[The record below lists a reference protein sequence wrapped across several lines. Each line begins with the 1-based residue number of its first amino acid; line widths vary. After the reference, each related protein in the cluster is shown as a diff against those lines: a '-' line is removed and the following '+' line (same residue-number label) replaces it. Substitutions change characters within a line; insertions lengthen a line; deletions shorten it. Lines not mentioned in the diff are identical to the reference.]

1 MPAETCALPPPVE
14 ALLARVRRGRSLLVL
29 DYDGTLAPF
38 RADRMAA
45 TPDPAL
51 LPALGRLAAAPRVR
65 LVVLSGRP
73 LAELER
79 LLALDPL
86 PELWGV
92 HGWEH
97 RLPDG
102 RRDDPPLPA
111 SLASTLDAEQ
121 RRLAA
126 LDPARLERKV
136 ATLALHWR
144 GVEAQ
149 AAQALQE
156 QVAPRWRELA
166 ASAPELE
173 LRRFDGGLELRAAGR
188 DKGRAMRELLAS
200 EPAGTP
206 ACYLGDD
213 DTDEDAFRA
222 LADRAEGDSG
232 DTTLGVLV
240 AEEARPSAAG
250 ARVAPA
256 EVRLLLDRWADAAGA
271 PPAQPPAAPASD
283 SPGASALGES

>member
-1 MPAETCALPPPVE
+1 MPADSCALPMPVE
-14 ALLARVRRGRSLLVL
+14 ALLTRVAGGRSLLVL

-38 RADRMAA
+38 HADRMAA

-51 LPALGRLAAAPRVR
+51 LPALARLATAPRVR

-73 LAELER
+73 LAELEQ

-111 SLASTLDAEQ
+111 SLAAALDAEQ
-121 RRLAA
+121 RDLSA
-126 LDPARLERKV
+126 LGPARLERKV

-144 GVEAQ
+144 GVEA
-149 AAQALQE
+149 ARARALE
-156 QVAPRWRELA
+156 ERVAPRWRALA
-166 ASAPELE
+166 STEPALE
-173 LRRFDGGLELRAAGR
+173 LRGFDGGLELRAAGR
-188 DKGRAMRELLAS
+188 DKGRAMRELLVD

-206 ACYLGDD
+206 SCYVGDD

-222 LADRAEGDSG
+222 LASLEEPA
-232 DTTLGVLV
+232 TALGVLV
-240 AEEARPSAAG
+240 AAEARPTAAG
-250 ARVAPA
+250 ARISPA
-256 EVRLLLDRWADAAGA
+256 AVRLLLERWADAADAADAAG
-271 PPAQPPAAPASD
+271 PAEA
-283 SPGASALGES
+283 GAS

>member
-1 MPAETCALPPPVE
+1 MPAKSCALPPPVE
-14 ALLARVRRGRSLLVL
+14 ALLARVAGGRSLLVL

-38 RADRMAA
+38 HADRMAA

-51 LPALGRLAAAPRVR
+51 LPALARLAAAPRVR

-73 LAELER
+73 LVELER

-102 RRDDPPLPA
+102 SRDDPPLPV
-111 SLASTLDAEQ
+111 SLAAVLDAEQ
-121 RRLAA
+121 HHLAA
-126 LDPARLERKV
+126 LDPERLERKV

-144 GVEAQ
+144 GVD
-149 AAQALQE
+149 AADARALEE
-156 QVAPRWRELA
+156 QVAPRWRDLA
-166 ASAPELE
+166 ATEPALE

-188 DKGRAMRELLAS
+188 DKGRAMRELIAS
-200 EPAGTP
+200 EPGGTP
-206 ACYLGDD
+206 SCYVGDD

-222 LADRAEGDSG
+222 LASLDEPTVA
-232 DTTLGVLV
+232 LGVLV
-240 AEEARPSAAG
+240 AAEARPTAAG
-250 ARVAPA
+250 ARIPPA
-256 EVRLLLDRWADAAGA
+256 AVRLLLERWAAAAGA
-271 PPAQPPAAPASD
+271 AEADAS
-283 SPGASALGES
+283 

>member
-1 MPAETCALPPPVE
+1 MPAESCALPLPLE
-14 ALLARVRRGRSLLVL
+14 ALLARVAGGRSLLVL

-38 RADRMAA
+38 HADRMAA
-45 TPDPAL
+45 TPAPAL
-51 LPALGRLAAAPRVR
+51 LPALAQLAAAPQVR

-79 LLALDPL
+79 LLSLDSM

-111 SLASTLDAEQ
+111 SLAAVLDAEQ
-121 RRLAA
+121 RHLAA
-126 LDPARLERKV
+126 LGPARLERKV

-144 GVEAQ
+144 GVEAVE
-149 AAQALQE
+149 ARALE
-156 QVAPRWRELA
+156 ERVAPRWRALA
-166 ASAPELE
+166 ATEAGLE

-188 DKGRAMRELLAS
+188 DKGRAMHELLAD

-206 ACYLGDD
+206 SCYVGDD

-222 LADRAEGDSG
+222 LASLEEPA
-232 DTTLGVLV
+232 TALGVLV
-240 AEEARPSAAG
+240 AEEARPTAAG
-250 ARVAPA
+250 ARIPRAA
-256 EVRLLLDRWADAAGA
+256 VRLLVERWADAAGA
-271 PPAQPPAAPASD
+271 AEA
-283 SPGASALGES
+283 GAS